1 MGYEFFIAMRYLRA
15 RRRQTAISVITAI
28 AIGGLATG
36 VAALIVAQALVSG
49 FRGDLQD
56 RILQGTAHLNL
67 LHDDNSEIED
77 FRELIGR
84 LSGITGVRAAAA
96 TIYAPVLIGIG
107 ERQEQAIIKGVD
119 LDSPPEASEIFS
131 TIISGNPN
139 GLARP
144 EAHDN
149 ESGER
154 PDPGLILGR
163 ELARIL
169 GAEIGDR
176 ITAVSAQNRLTPA
189 GVQSRPRYTQFRV
202 IGIFASGLYDYDS
215 KWGYVSLA
223 TAREMIGATGA
234 SVIQMKVDDL
244 DTVDKIAVRVREMAG
259 TGFVTTTWQELNRP
273 LFAALQLQHRV
284 IVIFFAMLIAIAA
297 LNIITALTMM
307 VMEKN
312 RDIAILRAQGA
323 TSASIHRIF
332 LFQGAIIG
340 TVGAALGLILGLL
353 LCQVANIFHLVAL
366 PAEIYAV
373 SSITLRPGWRDSSWI
388 VILTITISLIAT
400 LYPSRTASRLP
411 PVEALRY
418 E

>member
-1 MGYEFFIAMRYLRA
+1 VGYEFFIAVRYLRA

-36 VAALIVAQALVSG
+36 VAALIIAQALVSG
-49 FRGDLQD
+49 FRRDLQD

-67 LHDDNSEIED
+67 LHDDNSEIEEY
-77 FRELIGR
+77 RELIER
-84 LSGITGVRAAAA
+84 LRGVAGVRAAAA
-96 TIYAPVLIGIG
+96 TVYAPVLIGIG
-107 ERQEQAIIKGVD
+107 DQQEQAVIKGVD
-119 LDSPPEASEIFS
+119 LDSPPEASEVFS
-131 TIISGNPN
+131 TIISGDPK
-139 GLARP
+139 GLAEP
-144 EAHDN
+144 EATSSD
-149 ESGER
+149 ETPVAGFI
-154 PDPGLILGR
+154 PGR

-169 GAEIGDR
+169 GLEIGDR
-176 ITAVSAQNRLTPA
+176 VTVVSAQNRLTPA
-189 GVQSRPRYTQFRV
+189 GVQSRPRYTQLRV

-215 KWGYVSLA
+215 KWGYVSLRV
-223 TAREMIGATGA
+223 AREMIGATGA

-244 DTVDKIAVRVREMAG
+244 DAVDKIAVRVGEIAG
-259 TGFVTTTWQELNRP
+259 QGFATTTWQELNRP

-284 IVIFFAMLIAIAA
+284 IVIFFALLIAIAA
-297 LNIITALTMM
+297 LNIVTALTMM

-323 TSASIHRIF
+323 TPASIHRIF

-340 TVGAALGLILGLL
+340 TVGAALGLTLGLV
-353 LCQVANIFHLVAL
+353 LCQVANSFHLVAL

-388 VILTITISLIAT
+388 VLLTIAISLIAT
-400 LYPSRTASRLP
+400 RYPSRTASRLP

>member
-1 MGYEFFIAMRYLRA
+1 MGYEFFIAVRYLRA

-36 VAALIVAQALVSG
+36 VAALIIAQALVSG
-49 FRGDLQD
+49 FRRDLQD

-67 LHDDNSEIED
+67 LHDDNSEIEEY
-77 FRELIGR
+77 RELIER
-84 LSGITGVRAAAA
+84 LRGVAGVRAAAA
-96 TIYAPVLIGIG
+96 TVYAPVLIGIG
-107 ERQEQAIIKGVD
+107 DQQEQAVIKGVD
-119 LDSPPEASEIFS
+119 LDSPPEASEVFS
-131 TIISGNPN
+131 TIISGDPK
-139 GLARP
+139 GLAEP
-144 EAHDN
+144 EATGSD
-149 ESGER
+149 ETPVAGFI
-154 PDPGLILGR
+154 PGR

-169 GAEIGDR
+169 GLEIGDR
-176 ITAVSAQNRLTPA
+176 VTVVSAQNRLTPA
-189 GVQSRPRYTQFRV
+189 GVQSRPRYTQLRV

-215 KWGYVSLA
+215 KWGYVSLRV
-223 TAREMIGATGA
+223 AREMIGATGA

-244 DTVDKIAVRVREMAG
+244 DAVDKIAVRVGEIAG
-259 TGFVTTTWQELNRP
+259 QGFATTTWQELNRP

-284 IVIFFAMLIAIAA
+284 IVIFFALLIAIAA
-297 LNIITALTMM
+297 LNIVTALTMM

-323 TSASIHRIF
+323 TPASIHRIF

-340 TVGAALGLILGLL
+340 TVGAALGLTLGLV
-353 LCQVANIFHLVAL
+353 LCQVANSFHLVAL
-366 PAEIYAV
+366 PAEISAV

-388 VILTITISLIAT
+388 VLLTIAISLIAT

>member
-1 MGYEFFIAMRYLRA
+1 VGYEFFIAVRYLRA

-36 VAALIVAQALVSG
+36 VAALIIAQALVSG
-49 FRGDLQD
+49 FRRDLQD

-67 LHDDNSEIED
+67 LHDDNSEIEEY
-77 FRELIGR
+77 RELIER
-84 LSGITGVRAAAA
+84 LRGVAGVRAAAA
-96 TIYAPVLIGIG
+96 TVYAPVLIGIG
-107 ERQEQAIIKGVD
+107 DRQEQAVIKGVD
-119 LDSPPEASEIFS
+119 LDSPPEASEVFS
-131 TIISGNPN
+131 TIISGDPK
-139 GLARP
+139 GLAEP
-144 EAHDN
+144 EATGNDGS
-149 ESGER
+149 ETPVAGFI
-154 PDPGLILGR
+154 PGR

-169 GAEIGDR
+169 GLEIGDR
-176 ITAVSAQNRLTPA
+176 VTVVSAQNRLTPA
-189 GVQSRPRYTQFRV
+189 GVQSRPRYTQLRV

-215 KWGYVSLA
+215 KWGYVSLRV
-223 TAREMIGATGA
+223 AREMIGATGA

-244 DTVDKIAVRVREMAG
+244 DAVDKIAVQVGEIAG
-259 TGFVTTTWQELNRP
+259 QGFATTTWQELNRP

-284 IVIFFAMLIAIAA
+284 IVIFFALLIAIAA
-297 LNIITALTMM
+297 LNIVTALTMM

-323 TSASIHRIF
+323 TPASIHRIF

-340 TVGAALGLILGLL
+340 TVGAALGLTLGLA
-353 LCQVANIFHLVAL
+353 LCQIANSFHLVAL

-388 VILTITISLIAT
+388 ALLTIAISLIAT